1 MERRKVMSEIKMERS
16 LLSLL
21 ASSLFGGWTE
31 GASKGLSLL
40 YELLSLSLC
49 ALLSRTHAVFGVFP
63 LGFAYLCLC
72 RRRVLFSLFG
82 CILGTIGMG
91 QAGIVYSLVYIFIF
105 LARVFLSAPLERR
118 RFLPICESYFC
129 ESIQLRISLL
139 LTVGLS
145 LSLYELILFGI
156 SATSLYFSLG
166 MMCLPLVCA
175 FLFLGVT
182 DSEIGWGDILGIV
195 RGKSAEKPYDFGKCN
210 PVYTQICMLFLSVCV
225 TRSLSSFS
233 IFGLSLG
240 FFFCALSTLFVS
252 RRFGAIRGAI
262 VGGVCSL
269 VLNITYAPSFCALGI
284 LSGILWQFGSFYSL
298 TLGSAAAVGW
308 AGYIGGVGGFVELAP
323 EICVVSLLCM
333 PFFSSVRSEALQGK
347 EQQRIQK
354 LEKRASS
361 LAKPEEKTER
371 SSYLAS
377 ALAGVSN
384 LFFTT
389 PDVRRPSRDEY
400 FALCEDVCEQ
410 RCSRCER
417 REACWSTPSSLAYS
431 SVCRIS
437 DSLFSVGRIKKGDV
451 SDEMLTLCPD
461 FNDVCEQI
469 KNRAAELG
477 LERIKGDK
485 TRFISLDYA
494 MMSKLI
500 EKCSSKEK
508 REMAEDDVTASALR
522 KVAREIC
529 GEDVSVSVFGT
540 RKKSIAISSYNG
552 EKLRK
557 NASRLHDSF
566 SQVCGCRLR
575 DFEFSKSEGIVSATT
590 QYKKKFDVEFAIAC
604 APSGN
609 GEISG
614 DRAKCFSS
622 RDGVFYALISDG
634 MGTGE
639 CAAATSSVCI
649 SFLEKM
655 LRAGAGKSLSLRM
668 LNNIIRSKDKECSTT
683 VDLFECDLIYGK
695 STFLKCG
702 ASPTFLKRGDE
713 ISVISSSSTPIGL
726 LRSTDAQKSD
736 QKIQNGD
743 IIALVSDGVVG
754 ADDGEW
760 LISYLS
766 CECEENL
773 NSLANELVVLSS
785 QRNPLCDDTTVVLL
799 RIKEI
804 DG

>member
-1 MERRKVMSEIKMERS
+1 MERRKDMSEIKMESS
-16 LLSLL
+16 LSSLL
-21 ASSLFGGWTE
+21 ASALFGDLTQ
-31 GASKGLSLL
+31 GASRGLSLL

-49 ALLSRTHAVFGVFP
+49 ALLARTHAVFGVFP
-63 LGFAYLCLC
+63 LGFAYLALC

-91 QAGIVYSLVYIFIF
+91 QAGIVYSLVYIFMF
-105 LARVFLSAPLERR
+105 LARIFISAPVERR

-129 ESIQLRISLL
+129 ESVQLRISLL
-139 LTVGLS
+139 LMVGLS

-166 MMCLPLVCA
+166 MLCLPLVCS
-175 FLFLGVT
+175 LFMLGVT
-182 DSEIGWGDILGIV
+182 DSEIGWADILGIM
-195 RGKSAEKPYDFGKCN
+195 RGRGAEKPYDFGKCN
-210 PVYTQICMLFLSVCV
+210 PIYTQLCVLFLALCGA
-225 TRSLSSFS
+225 RSLSSFS

-240 FFFCALSTLFVS
+240 YIFCAFCTLFVS
-252 RRFGAIRGAI
+252 RRFGAVRGAI

-269 VLNITYAPSFCALGI
+269 VLNLTFAPSFFALGI

-298 TLGSAAAVGW
+298 TIGSAVAVGW
-308 AGYIGGVGGFVELAP
+308 AGYIGGVTGFVELAP

-333 PFFSSVRSEALQGK
+333 PFFSSLRSEALQGR
-347 EQQRIQK
+347 EQRRIQTLNRHAK
-354 LEKRASS
+354 S
-361 LAKPEEKTER
+361 LAMPEEKPER
-371 SSYLAS
+371 SSHLSS

-384 LFFTT
+384 LFFST
-389 PDVRRPSRDEY
+389 PDVLRPTREEY
-400 FALCEDVCEQ
+400 FALCEGLCEEK
-410 RCSRCER
+410 CSSCEK
-417 REACWSTPSSLAYS
+417 REACWSSPSSPAYS
-431 SVCRIS
+431 VVSKIS
-437 DSLFSVGRIKKGDV
+437 DSLSLHGRIKKELVPTESISFCPEFV
-451 SDEMLTLCPD
+451 SL
-461 FNDVCEQI
+461 CEQMQ
-469 KNRAAELG
+469 NRAAELG

-500 EKCSSKEK
+500 EKCEFKEK
-508 REMAEDDVTASALR
+508 REKSEDDVTASALQR
-522 KVAREIC
+522 VACDIC
-529 GEDVSVSVFGT
+529 REDVSVSVFGT
-540 RKKSIAISSYNG
+540 RKKSIAISAYNG
-552 EKLRK
+552 EILKK
-557 NASRLHDSF
+557 NALRLRESF
-566 SQVCGCRLR
+566 SSVCGCSLSEL
-575 DFEFSKSEGIVSATT
+575 EFSKSEGIVSATLHS
-590 QYKKKFDVEFAIAC
+590 KKKYDVEFAIAC

-622 RDGVFYALISDG
+622 RDGIFYALISDG

-713 ISVISSSSTPIGL
+713 ISVISSASTPIGL
-726 LRSTDAQKSD
+726 LRATDAQKSD
-736 QKIQNGD
+736 IKIKDGD

-766 CECEENL
+766 CECNESL

-785 QRNPLCDDTTVVLL
+785 KRNPLCDDTTVVLL
-799 RIKEI
+799 KIKEL
-804 DG
+804 D